1 MEDNRHP
8 LIILAGPTAVGKTAA
23 SVALAKQFS
32 GSIVSAD
39 SVQVYQYLDIGS
51 AKVTKEE
58 MQGIPHY
65 LIDCIDP
72 KEEWNV
78 FRFQKEAKAAI
89 REIEEAGRL
98 PFLVGGTGFYIQ
110 SVLYD
115 IDFTSEDTDKSVRAR
130 WQAYARE
137 KGDAALWEALRLVD
151 PASAAAIDPHNEKRL
166 IRALE
171 YYESTGERISDH
183 NQKEREKPAA
193 YDALFFVLT
202 MRDRAALYE
211 RIEKRVDKMM
221 EEGLLEEVKRLR
233 DLGLTKTD
241 LSMQALGYR
250 QLLSYLEGDCTL
262 EEAVQEIKTQTRH
275 FAKRQLTWFR
285 RERNVTWVYAD
296 DYPNREDLVEA
307 LAAAVRSHYHL

>member
-130 WQAYARE
+130 WQAYAQE

-151 PASAAAIDPHNEKRL
+151 PASAASIDPHNEKRL

-262 EEAVQEIKTQTRH
+262 EEALQEIKTQTRH

>member
-1 MEDNRHP
+1 
-8 LIILAGPTAVGKTAA
+8 
-23 SVALAKQFS
+23 
-32 GSIVSAD
+32 
-39 SVQVYQYLDIGS
+39 
-51 AKVTKEE
+51 
-58 MQGIPHY
+58 
-65 LIDCIDP
+65 
-72 KEEWNV
+72 
-78 FRFQKEAKAAI
+78 
-89 REIEEAGRL
+89 
-98 PFLVGGTGFYIQ
+98 
-110 SVLYD
+110 
-115 IDFTSEDTDKSVRAR
+115 
-130 WQAYARE
+130 
-137 KGDAALWEALRLVD
+137 
-151 PASAAAIDPHNEKRL
+151 
-166 IRALE
+166 
-171 YYESTGERISDH
+171 
-183 NQKEREKPAA
+183 
-193 YDALFFVLT
+193 

-296 DYPNREDLVEA
+296 DYPTREDLVEA

>member
-23 SVALAKQFS
+23 SVALAKRFS

-39 SVQVYQYLDIGS
+39 SVQVYKYLDIGS

-89 REIEEAGRL
+89 RKIEEAGRL

-130 WQAYARE
+130 WQDYA
-137 KGDAALWEALRLVD
+137 KTNGDAALWEALRLVD
-151 PASAAAIDPHNEKRL
+151 PESAAAIDPHNEKRL

-171 YYESTGERISDH
+171 YYESTGERISEH
-183 NQKEREKPAA
+183 NKKEREKPAA

-202 MRDRAALYE
+202 MRDRAALYD
-211 RIEKRVDKMM
+211 RIEKRVDQMM
-221 EEGLLEEVKRLR
+221 EEGLLEEVKHLR
-233 DLGLTKTD
+233 DLGLEKTD

-250 QLLSYLEGDCTL
+250 QLFSYLEGDCTL

-285 RERNVTWVYAD
+285 RERDVTWVYAD
-296 DYPNREDLVEA
+296 DYPTREDLVEV

>member
-23 SVALAKQFS
+23 SVALARQFS

-130 WQAYARE
+130 WQAYAQE

-151 PASAAAIDPHNEKRL
+151 PASAASIDPHNEKRL

-250 QLLSYLEGDCTL
+250 QLLSCLEGDCTL

-296 DYPNREDLVEA
+296 DYPTREDLVEA